1 MKHTQVQNTKKEPTN
16 IATVTQIIDLPAA
29 YSVPGP
35 RPGPLE
41 KANPRLLEKVDPI
54 PKFTV

>member
-41 KANPRLLEKVDPI
+41 KVDPI

>member
-35 RPGPLE
+35 LE
-41 KANPRLLEKVDPI
+41 KANPRPLEKVDPI